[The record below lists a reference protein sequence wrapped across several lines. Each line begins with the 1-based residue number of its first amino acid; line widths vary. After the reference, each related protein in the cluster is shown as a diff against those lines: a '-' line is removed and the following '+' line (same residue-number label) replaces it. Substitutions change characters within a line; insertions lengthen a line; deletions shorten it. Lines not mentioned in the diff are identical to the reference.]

1 MNIRR
6 LTFQISVMIVSAI
19 VFTAGSATHPVLM
32 TPDRLGS
39 LSAGGSEWNSIKQYC
54 DANLNKVISPDYAGW
69 GWRTAVENYS
79 AAYRVTLPKD
89 AALADKYGKKTLAMM
104 KVLARHHNYGGP
116 DCAQL
121 IGLGD
126 GSTKTFAL
134 PMTPLTGTTISVFT
148 APVSDTTFIYNGPT
162 VQVSHFDPIAKISNT
177 AGGPANYVPAD
188 YKLLYRDGLN
198 IFVLRWLGANHP
210 TTGATYHVFMT
221 SGTGT
226 AVAAGQFTA
235 SNTVLTFTTAPA
247 ANHAVFVRYIADNY
261 DQTGNL
267 LGGYSSV
274 TPDGPGYQMRTF
286 CPGLAYGFDLMFDF
300 SDFTSALKAEF
311 DTVLNQE
318 IDWYKA
324 YGYEHDGDL
333 GNYFIRGLL
342 TGVMFTAY
350 GTDGANGR
358 AAEFKLFSDTCI
370 SRTFDKLDKK
380 LPGGYGPQGQYTN
393 GVANDV
399 LQIFTIYQGLTGTDL
414 LSKLEWTSNIIPA
427 TIHGTKPD
435 RKTFYDGGDWSD
447 LPATPLTGLVNA
459 FLTYLPNHAMAPYAR
474 QLNKDIGSP
483 DSFPGTLKDYK
494 TDFPPAYMAK
504 VSGPMYARSDWGA
517 SAVWVS
523 LSAGEIV
530 MDHQH
535 YDQGHVTIQ
544 RGADYLLVDGGGYGE
559 YLTDK
564 HNTLMFDDR
573 GAGNISTYPPGQG
586 SWGFN
591 SVSIKRFEAA
601 SGFVYGLADFTR
613 SYAQAHD
620 GINNSVKAA
629 VRSVLFVRPGVYIV
643 HDRAQTANTAV
654 KKIFNCN
661 FGNTITQANGI
672 WTTTLGTSTLFMKSL
687 MPGSPTATVTAIT
700 GQPLAKSNYQEMLTG
715 QANNNFFHIF
725 EACASTQTVMA
736 PSAYIDAG
744 ICEGVEVKLAD
755 SVWVGLFAKTDSV
768 VSTQISYSYHFS
780 GPQRHVVS
788 DLTPYAG
795 FNVKVSSKGL
805 TVLSDSSH
813 IASVNGIATFAF
825 SAADSGIVTLVPGKV
840 PVMWNYNGSISE
852 KDQATVR
859 IAGKNVCFAINLSKD
874 SDVNIALFNCAGRRV
889 MGLLNTHL
897 AAGSHSIIRNCLQA
911 VPAGSYMV
919 VVKAGTVK
927 KAFRIIAGM

>member
-1 MNIRR
+1 MCLSLI
-6 LTFQISVMIVSAI
+6 LAIAMQIA
-19 VFTAGSATHPVLM
+19 AATHPVLM
-32 TPDRLGS
+32 TPDRLAQ
-39 LSAGGSEWNSIKQYC
+39 LSAGGSEWNSIKKYC
-54 DANLNKVISPDYAGW
+54 DDNLNLVIGPDYAGW

-89 AALADKYGKKTLAMM
+89 AVLAAKYGKKCLAMM

-121 IGLGD
+121 IGVGD
-126 GSTKTFAL
+126 GSTKTFTL
-134 PMTPLTGTTISVFT
+134 SMTPLTVTAITVFF
-148 APVSDTTFIYNGPT
+148 APVSDTALTYNGPT
-162 VQVSHFDPIAKISNT
+162 AQVSHFDPIVKISNT
-177 AGGPANYVPAD
+177 AGGPANYAPAD

-198 IFVLRWLGANHP
+198 IFVIRWLGSNHP
-210 TTGATYHVFMT
+210 STGATYHVFMT

-226 AVAAGQFTA
+226 AVTAGQFTVA
-235 SNTVLTFTTAPA
+235 NNTVTFTTAPA
-247 ANHAVFVRYIADNY
+247 AGQAVFARYIADNY

-300 SDFTSALKAEF
+300 ADFTGALKAEF

-318 IDWYKA
+318 VDWYKA
-324 YGYEHDGDL
+324 YGYERDGDL

-380 LPGGYGPQGQYTN
+380 LPGGYGPQGQYAN
-393 GVANDV
+393 GTANDV
-399 LQIFTIYQGLTGTDL
+399 LQTFTIYQSLTGTDL
-414 LSKLEWTSNIIPA
+414 LSKLEWTSSIIPA

-474 QLNKDIGSP
+474 QFLADIGSV
-483 DSFPGTLKDYK
+483 DSFPGATKDYK
-494 TDFPPAYMAK
+494 TDFPPAYLAK
-504 VSGPMYARSDWGA
+504 VSGPMYARSDWGT

-535 YDQGHVTIQ
+535 YDQGNITIQ
-544 RGADYLLVDGGGYGE
+544 RGADYLLADGGGYGD
-559 YLTDK
+559 YTTGF
-564 HNTLMFDDR
+564 HNTLLFDDR

-586 SWGFN
+586 DWGFN
-591 SVSIKRFEAA
+591 SVSIKRFESA

-620 GINNSVKAA
+620 GIANSVKAA
-629 VRSVLFVRPGVYIV
+629 IRSVLFVRPGAYIV
-643 HDRAQTANTAV
+643 HDRAQTANAAV

-661 FGNTITQANGI
+661 FGNTPVQAGGVLTVTVGASN
-672 WTTTLGTSTLFMKSL
+672 LFMKSL
-687 MPGSPTATVTAIT
+687 EPGSPAPVITAIT
-700 GQPLAKSNYQEMLTG
+700 GQPLAKSNYQETLTG
-715 QANNNFFHIF
+715 QTNNDFFHIF
-725 EACASTQTVMA
+725 EAGASTQAAMA
-736 PSAYIDAG
+736 PSSYIEAG
-744 ICEGVEVKLAD
+744 LCEGVEVKLAD
-755 SVWVGLFAKTDSV
+755 SAWVGLFAKTDSV
-768 VSTQISYSYHFS
+768 ITTQISYSFHYA
-780 GPQRHVVS
+780 GAQRHVIS
-788 DLTPYAG
+788 DLAPYAG
-795 FNVKVSSKGL
+795 FNVKVLSKGM
-805 TVLSDSSH
+805 TVLTDSSH
-813 IASVNGIATFAF
+813 VASVNGIATFAF
-825 SAADSGIVTLVPGKV
+825 TAADSGTVTLVPGKV
-840 PVMWNYNGSISE
+840 PVMRTYNGSISE
-852 KDQATVR
+852 KDLTIVR
-859 IAGKNVCFAINLSKD
+859 IAGKSVCFAINLSKD
-874 SDVNIALFNCAGRRV
+874 SEVNIALFNCAGRRV
-889 MGLLNTHL
+889 MSLLNMHL
-897 AAGSHSIIRNCLQA
+897 AAGSHSIVQNSLQA
-911 VPAGSYMV
+911 IPAGSYLA